1 MSTETIIIISAV
13 VEIVLLF
20 AFFVLID
27 NVIDI
32 KKRITGVGE
41 NQNAKFSFYLSIGDK
56 ENAKS
61 ILKQIILSESS
72 FKIAFYSNLP
82 YKESERKKLH
92 DKYGKM
98 MELVDM
104 KFDFDIVEKIIK
116 KDA

>member
-32 KKRITGVGE
+32 RKRVTGVGE
-41 NQNAKFSFYLSIGDK
+41 NRYAKFSFYLSIGDK
-56 ENAKS
+56 ESAKS
-61 ILKQIILSESS
+61 ILKQIIMDDSS
-72 FKIAFYSNLP
+72 FKAAFYSNLSFN
-82 YKESERKKLH
+82 ESERKKLQ

-104 KFDFDIVEKIIK
+104 KFDFGIVDKIIK

>member
-1 MSTETIIIISAV
+1 MSTETIIIISAF

-20 AFFVLID
+20 SFFILID

-32 KKRITGVGE
+32 RKQITGVGE
-41 NQNAKFSFYLSIGDK
+41 DQNAKFSFYLSIGDK

-61 ILKQIILSESS
+61 VLKQIILSDRS
-72 FKIAFYSNLP
+72 FKIAFYSNLR
-82 YKESERKKLH
+82 YKESERKKLQ